1 MLAQKLKALK
11 SNSRKLNEKVF
22 GNVAKQ
28 KKEME
33 GFRELDL
40 IGEEGSLSEDEKLKE
55 KVFYRVG
62 EEYSS

>member
-1 MLAQKLKALK
+1 VLAQKLKALK

-28 KKEME
+28 QKEME

-40 IGEEGSLSEDEKLKE
+40 IAEEGSLSF
-55 KVFYRVG
+55 FYR
-62 EEYSS
+62 